1 MPIEDWNREFSEIVR
16 RGAGGPSDIAPA
28 AGEQV
33 IDNDVP
39 VFDADSDQAMAARR
53 LSIAARLV
61 ELGFITAD
69 HATPD
74 NPAVEVLSE
83 LLPPDAEL
91 GLCLTCHGFSSSARY
106 PFAETTGVFP
116 NRGSFR
122 MNPALAEVS
131 PLSGPPLLTAPRRE
145 LVVCTQVALGWTA
158 SRLDSDRQDVVTLY
172 SAQFRDILGATV
184 RHRRKGVVEV
194 WLQDGPALSFRVT
207 PEAAEELQAHIDQAA
222 QSQ

>member
-1 MPIEDWNREFSEIVR
+1 MSIEDWNREFGELVR
-16 RGAGGPSDIAPA
+16 RGANEPGDIAPA

-33 IDNDVP
+33 VENDVP
-39 VFDADSDQAMAARR
+39 VADVGSDQAMAERR

-69 HATPD
+69 RATPD
-74 NPAVEVLSE
+74 NPAVEVLGE

-91 GLCLTCHGFSSSARY
+91 GLCLTCHGFSSSAPY
-106 PFAETTGVFP
+106 PFAETAGVFP

-122 MNPALAEVS
+122 MTPALAEVS
-131 PLSGPPLLTAPRRE
+131 PHGPALLTAPRRE
-145 LVVCTQVALGWTA
+145 LVVCTQVALSWTA
-158 SRLDSDRQDVVTLY
+158 SRFDSDRQDVVTLY
-172 SAQFRDILGATV
+172 SVQFRDIVGATV

-194 WLQDGPALSFRVT
+194 WVEDGPTLSFRVT
-207 PEAAEELQAHIDQAA
+207 REAADALQAHIDQAA